1 MKIAFIPVAVALL
14 TTSIVSCK
22 KDNYAAP
29 ATMLTGKI
37 VYKGEPLN
45 FQRTL
50 DRTNYRVRFELR
62 ESGWGKTGPITVPIS
77 QEGAFSAELFNGE
90 YKLVFPADNIPFIMN
105 QSVPLSQ
112 DTIAVSLH
120 GNKNMDIEVI
130 PYYMIRD
137 AAFAMSK
144 TDSIV
149 SGNFRLEQIITGANA
164 KNAERIFLYISRTP
178 FVDDADKIAVT
189 DLDASTITDF
199 NNIHLSV
206 KVPSS
211 INNNY
216 GTQIAEQKQVY
227 ARIGLKIAD
236 KDHLLFSQ
244 ITKLDL

>member
-1 MKIAFIPVAVALL
+1 MKIAFIPVALALL
-14 TTSIVSCK
+14 GSGIVSCK

-37 VYKGEPLN
+37 VYKGEALN

-62 ESGWGKTGPITVPIS
+62 ESGWGKTGPITIPIS
-77 QEGAFSAELFNGE
+77 QEGTFSATLFNGE

-105 QSVPLSQ
+105 ESTPLSR
-112 DTIAVSLH
+112 DTIALSLH
-120 GNKNMDIEVI
+120 GNKAMDIEVV

-144 TDSIV
+144 VDSIV
-149 SGNFRLEQIITGANA
+149 SGNFKLEQIITGANA
-164 KNAERIFLYISRTP
+164 KNAERVFLYISRTP
-178 FVDDADKIAVT
+178 FVDDADKVAVSE
-189 DLDASTITDF
+189 LDASSITDL
-199 NNIHLSV
+199 NNINLSV
-206 KVPSS
+206 KVPASL
-211 INNNY
+211 NNNY
-216 GTQIAEQKQVY
+216 GTQMADQKAVY